1 MGLGV
6 RRERYFY
13 WFVIDIVC
21 VYGGVEEDG
30 HGCNHVVLCVD
41 VAIRE
46 FIGAERG

>member
-13 WFVIDIVC
+13 WFVIDVICVH
-21 VYGGVEEDG
+21 VYGGVDDG
-30 HGCNHVVLCVD
+30 GHSCNDVVLCVD

-46 FIGAERG
+46 RVGC